1 MSKNSRGRMVI
12 ASQVKSGPG
21 SIPAAFPPLSPHGDQ
36 WWRWLARQVVGQQ
49 DHWVSDVASL
59 AILSALKNLRQKNT
73 LASHLVDTEHSI
85 LRAFKSLELKFGN
98 TRKLTIL

>member
-1 MSKNSRGRMVI
+1 MSNISRGRMVI

-36 WWRWLARQVVGQQ
+36 WWRWLARQVVGQ

-59 AILSALKNLRQKNT
+59 AILSALKNLRHKNT
-73 LASHLVDTEHSI
+73 LASHLVDTEHSF
-85 LRAFKSLELKFGN
+85 LRAFKSLELNFGN
-98 TRKLTIL
+98 SRKLTIL